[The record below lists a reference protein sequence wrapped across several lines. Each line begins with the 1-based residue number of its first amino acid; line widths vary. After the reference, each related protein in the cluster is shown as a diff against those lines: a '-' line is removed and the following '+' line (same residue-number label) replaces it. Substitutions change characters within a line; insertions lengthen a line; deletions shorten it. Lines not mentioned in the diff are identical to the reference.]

1 MALRHHERLDGS
13 GYPDGI
19 AGEELSIEA
28 RILGVCDVVEAMSS
42 DRPYR
47 AGLPLEAVLQEL
59 AEGSGGKYDS
69 RVVDAAIDAV
79 KSGEF
84 TVGVSYSVE
93 R

>member
-19 AGEELSIEA
+19 AGDMLSLEA

-47 AGLPLEAVLQEL
+47 TGLPLEAVLREL

-69 RVVDAAIDAV
+69 RVVEAAKNAIQN
-79 KSGEF
+79 GEF
-84 TVGVSYSVE
+84 TLGVSYSV
-93 R
+93 

>member
-19 AGEELSIEA
+19 AGDMVSLEA

-47 AGLPLEAVLQEL
+47 TGLPLEAVLS
-59 AEGSGGKYDS
+59 EGSGGKYDP
-69 RVVDAAIDAV
+69 RVVEAAKDAIQ
-79 KSGEF
+79 SGEF
-84 TVGVSYSVE
+84 TLGVSYSV
-93 R
+93 